1 MKKDLLALLFVVLV
15 VAVLIKGT
23 HIQSVDEYYLTHIDD
38 ITETSET
45 VTISIRCDTSLDKWE
60 DLDPALRSEEFV
72 PPDGVIL
79 PETEYVLREGDTVYD
94 ILSRAVRY
102 NRIQMEFQGAEEN
115 PFGSVYIQGLHYLY
129 EFSCGPLSGWMYLV
143 NGDYPDYGCSLY
155 ELEDGDAIEWVYT
168 CDLGQDVGC
177 QWMEGLPS

>member
-1 MKKDLLALLFVVLV
+1 M
-15 VAVLIKGT
+15 
-23 HIQSVDEYYLTHIDD
+23 
-38 ITETSET
+38 
-45 VTISIRCDTSLDKWE
+45 
-60 DLDPALRSEEFV
+60 
-72 PPDGVIL
+72 
-79 PETEYVLREGDTVYD
+79 LREGDTVYD